1 MRKVLP
7 IAAAVICGLYALVDF
22 FVTDP
27 VVDAVGAKL
36 LEGVMILAAFA
47 LLLGLLNLMNV
58 HLRRVAT
65 GEKNQGFSVV
75 LVAAMLVT
83 LVCGVA
89 WPQSGALTWIFGYI
103 YYPLQS
109 SLAALLAFFAV
120 SAAYRAFRLRS
131 GQAVILLVTSLLVLV
146 TQMPF
151 MSALSP
157 LFAEIREWVLYVPVA
172 AGVRGLIL
180 GVALGTIT
188 TCLRVLLAVDRPYA
202 GE

>member
-27 VVDAVGAKL
+27 LVDAIGAKL

-47 LLLGLLNLMNV
+47 LLLGLLNLLNV

-65 GEKNQGFSVV
+65 GEKNRGFSIV
-75 LVAAMLVT
+75 LVVAMLVT

-151 MSALSP
+151 MSAISP